1 MKRYWTD
8 EERAILREVYAAYPH
23 CRGRQ
28 GAERSAAL
36 HRRFPGRTAAAIKN
50 QILVLGLS
58 VQKTSLSGK
67 VFEYL
72 TRHGPMD
79 VKGIAEILGA
89 SIEKTTNAIGHLA
102 SKQAICPSPDKH
114 CWQIVNGPTD
124 GSRTQRQPDGT
135 IGITEEDLEW
145 MRRYRAQRDS
155 RIARLR
161 QVNAGGG
168 PCHS

>member
-8 EERAILREVYAAYPH
+8 EERAILREVYAAYPS

-36 HRRFPGRTAAAIKN
+36 QRRLPGRTAGAIKN

-58 VQKTSLSGK
+58 VQKISLSGK

-79 VKGIAEILGA
+79 VKGIAEILGTSPQVISHWLRTGIIPA
-89 SIEKTTNAIGHLA
+89 RWQSVILEKA
-102 SKQAICPSPDKH
+102 KQLKVKIKP
-114 CWQIVNGPTD
+114 Q
-124 GSRTQRQPDGT
+124 
-135 IGITEEDLEW
+135 DL
-145 MRRYRAQRDS
+145 
-155 RIARLR
+155 IA
-161 QVNAGGG
+161 A
-168 PCHS
+168 